1 MYRASQ
7 FFRALTAR
15 VRPEEGQALRRYL
28 TPSQRALFRQM
39 PVNDRRH
46 ALDVLETL
54 MNQGHREP
62 ALLQAALLHD
72 VGKAGARLR
81 LWHRVGIVLLSAGM
95 PGLLERLGR
104 DDRGSW
110 RYPFFAHR
118 HHAQRGAE
126 LARQAG
132 CPTLTVALIRRHHD
146 PVPEDQQTT
155 PEGRLLLALQAADGH
170 R

>member
-15 VRPEEGQALRRYL
+15 VRPEEIQVLDRHL
-28 TPSQRALFRQM
+28 TPLQQALFRQM
-39 PVNDRRH
+39 TVNDQRH

-54 MNQGHREP
+54 IRTGYGEP
-62 ALLQAALLHD
+62 VLLQAALLHD
-72 VGKAGARLR
+72 VGKVGAGLR
-81 LWHRVGIVLLSAGM
+81 LWHRVSIVLLNAGM
-95 PGLLERLGR
+95 PGLLDRLGR
-104 DDRGSW
+104 DDPGSW
-110 RYPFFAHR
+110 RYPFFAHK
-118 HHAQRGAE
+118 HHARRGAE

-132 CPTLTVALIRRHHD
+132 CPPLTATLIRRHHE
-146 PVPEDQQTT
+146 PVPEDQQET